1 MNLVYRNT
9 FLTPK
14 FFYQKY
20 AFTVPWLVVLR
31 AIILGLVDRKVL
43 WMDPSLMVDKR
54 LSGGLYLPP
63 FTIVY
68 LLCLL

>member
-14 FFYQKY
+14 SSYQKY
-20 AFTVPWLVVLR
+20 AFTVPWLVVLP